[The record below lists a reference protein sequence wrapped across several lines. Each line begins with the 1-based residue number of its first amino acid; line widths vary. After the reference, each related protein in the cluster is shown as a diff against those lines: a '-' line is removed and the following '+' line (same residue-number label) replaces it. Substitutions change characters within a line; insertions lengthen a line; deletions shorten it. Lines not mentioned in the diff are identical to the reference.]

1 VLFVL
6 KAASSSATRFG
17 LAVTKR
23 RGPNCRFTKND
34 LQFKTSRQTRALFF
48 ALKEVWWQIRAA
60 LSPQELSEAEMTS
73 ISPNSLTAACQVM
86 TVSDDYSGRHDTAPE
101 AALEALMHYDGPL
114 LLDLDGTAY
123 LRNSTEDFLDSARPG
138 HAALMLLRLLDAIG
152 PWRWTGGEATRDLWR
167 VRVVAMFIPWI
178 WNLWRKR
185 VNSLA
190 AQFANRR
197 LLDAVARRSAPTIF
211 VTAGF
216 QPVVAPLIAALGF
229 PDAHI
234 VASRMSTA
242 QDRLRGKL
250 ATALDALGDEVVAK
264 SMVLTDSLE
273 DLPLL
278 DRCARPLW
286 TVWPD
291 ARYRHA
297 LSSIY
302 APGQYLTRV
311 KRPGKGYIWHGI
323 ILEDFSLWV
332 VCSILQAP
340 SVVTDVIGLLAL
352 LISFWAIYE
361 RGYVDNDWAGL
372 NYENAPKLSGNFG
385 QIEVATPKLQ
395 PWIWASV
402 FGLVGVYLLCERGE
416 HALRGGVAWT
426 AVLIVTQLAFW
437 LYNRWDKRS
446 RVWLYPTLQLL
457 RSASFTVLVP
467 IGLPACLAIGA
478 HVVARWVPYYI
489 YRTEGRHWPD
499 VPVFLMRLLFYS
511 LLWIILAISQGFA
524 VLVTPTALLL
534 LLWSLF
540 RARKEL
546 GQVLARIHR
555 IDRDGFSE

>member
-1 VLFVL
+1 VLRHR
-6 KAASSSATRFG
+6 KTG
-17 LAVTKR
+17 
-23 RGPNCRFTKND
+23 CKN
-34 LQFKTSRQTRALFF
+34 
-48 ALKEVWWQIRAA
+48 
-60 LSPQELSEAEMTS
+60 LSLWEAELA
-73 ISPNSLTAACQVM
+73 ISANSQTAAAPENRLKQVLP
-86 TVSDDYSGRHDTAPE
+86 VSDGDSCRHDTAPE
-101 AALEALMHYDGPL
+101 AALEALVHYDGPL
-114 LLDLDGTAY
+114 LLDLDETAY

-138 HAALMLLRLLDAIG
+138 LAALLLLRLLDAIG

-167 VRVVAMFIPWI
+167 VRVVATFIPWI

-197 LLDAVARRSAPTIF
+197 LLDAVARRAGPTIF
-211 VTAGF
+211 VTVGF

-234 VASRMSTA
+234 VAPRLSTT

-250 ATALDALGDEVVAK
+250 ATALDALGDEAVAK

-291 ARYRHA
+291 ARYRPA

-311 KRPGKGYIWHGI
+311 KRPGKHYILRGI

-332 VCSILQAP
+332 LCSILEAP
-340 SVVTDVIGLLAL
+340 SVVTNVIGLLAL

-361 RGYVDNDWAGL
+361 RGYVDNDWIGL
-372 NYENAPKLSGNFG
+372 NYEHAPKLSGNFG
-385 QIEVATPKLQ
+385 QIEVATPRLL

-402 FGLVGVYLLCERGE
+402 FGLVAVFLLCEPGK
-416 HALRGGVAWT
+416 HALRGVVAWT
-426 AVLIVTQLAFW
+426 AVLIVTRLSFW
-437 LYNRWDKRS
+437 LYNRWDKGS
-446 RVWLYPTLQLL
+446 RIWLYPTLQLL
-457 RSASFTVLVP
+457 RSASFAVLVP
-467 IGLPACLAIGA
+467 IGLPASLAIGA
-478 HVVARWVPYYI
+478 HVLARWVPYYI
-489 YRTEGRHWPD
+489 YRTDRKDWPD
-499 VPVFLMRLLFYS
+499 VPVFLVRLLFYS
-511 LLWIILAISQGFA
+511 LLSIILAIGQGFA
-524 VLVTPTALLL
+524 ALFTPTALLL
-534 LLWSLF
+534 LLWSVF

-555 IDRDGFSE
+555 IDRDELSK